1 MSGIATEDDDMTK
14 DAAAM
19 SAPSAGY
26 GRPHFIRRQKLCE
39 LSSGMRERAE
49 WARATAVENPA
60 AVDVDDEMLPWV
72 YNEAEGM
79 WFSFD
84 GNYSALSPAEKWERK
99 VERDAKLADEEA
111 AYQRWSA
118 IRQQVL
124 ERDGH
129 TCQLC
134 GFVATSNLHIH
145 HILKRRDGGTDHL
158 DNLLTLCPSCHSK
171 ADRKLYNPDWT
182 QPPVE

>member
-1 MSGIATEDDDMTK
+1 MSGIATEDDDMSK
-14 DAAAM
+14 DTAAM

-26 GRPHFIRRQKLCE
+26 GRPHFIRRQKLCQ

-72 YNEAEGM
+72 YNEAEGL

-84 GNYSALSPAEKWERK
+84 GNYSGLSPAEKREKRA
-99 VERDAKLADEEA
+99 DAEARREEEDEA
-111 AYQRWSA
+111 HRRWSA

-124 ERDGH
+124 ERDDY
-129 TCQLC
+129 TCQMC
-134 GFVATSNLHIH
+134 GFVASSNLHIH
-145 HILKRRDGGTDHL
+145 HIMKRSEGGTDHL

-171 ADRKLYNPDWT
+171 ADRKFYNPDWT
-182 QPPVE
+182 RPPVE

>member
-1 MSGIATEDDDMTK
+1 MTK

-26 GRPHFIRRQKLCE
+26 GRPHFIQRQKLCE

-49 WARATAVENPA
+49 WARAAAVENPA

-124 ERDGH
+124 QRDGY

-134 GFVATSNLHIH
+134 GFLATSNLHIH
-145 HILKRRDGGTDHL
+145 HILKRTDGGTDHL

-171 ADRKLYNPDWT
+171 ADRKFYNPDWT

>member
-1 MSGIATEDDDMTK
+1 
-14 DAAAM
+14 
-19 SAPSAGY
+19 
-26 GRPHFIRRQKLCE
+26 
-39 LSSGMRERAE
+39 MRERAE
-49 WARATAVENPA
+49 WARAAAVENPA

-124 ERDGH
+124 QRDGY

-134 GFVATSNLHIH
+134 GFLATSNLHIH
-145 HILKRRDGGTDHL
+145 HILKRTDGGTDHL

-171 ADRKLYNPDWT
+171 ADRKFYNPDWT

>member
-1 MSGIATEDDDMTK
+1 MTQ

-26 GRPHFIRRQKLCE
+26 GRSHFVQRARLCE

-49 WARATAVENPA
+49 WARKTAAEQPSL
-60 AVDVDDEMLPWV
+60 VDVDDEMLPWV
-72 YNEAEGM
+72 YSGADGL

-84 GNYSALSPAEKWERK
+84 GNYSTLSPEQKWRKKIERE
-99 VERDAKLADEEA
+99 ERLADEDA
-111 AYQRWSA
+111 AYQRWNA

-129 TCQLC
+129 TCQMC
-134 GFVATSNLHIH
+134 GFVASSNLHIH
-145 HILKRRDGGTDHL
+145 HIMKRSDGGTDHL
-158 DNLLTLCPSCHSK
+158 DNLLTLCPTCHSK
-171 ADRKLYNPDWT
+171 ADRKFYNPDWT
-182 QPPVE
+182 QLPVE

>member
-1 MSGIATEDDDMTK
+1 MAGEMTQ
-14 DAAAM
+14 DAGAM
-19 SAPSAGY
+19 SAPSCGD
-26 GRPHFIRRQKLCE
+26 GRPHAVRRVLLCE

-49 WARATAVENPA
+49 WARATAAENPA
-60 AVDVDDEMLPWV
+60 IVDTDDEMLPWV
-72 YNEAEGM
+72 YCEAEGM

-84 GNYSALSPAEKWERK
+84 GNYSTQSPAEKWKKRAER
-99 VERDAKLADEEA
+99 EARLAEEDE
-111 AYQRWSA
+111 AYRRWSA

-134 GFVATSNLHIH
+134 GFVASSNLHIH
-145 HILKRRDGGTDHL
+145 HIMKRSEGGTDHL

-171 ADRKLYNPDWT
+171 ADRKFYNPDWT